1 MKVENGTVLEFIG
14 ISWDVPEWDFDH
26 PCAIIT
32 PITAYSS
39 EGIEPDSFIEEICE
53 NLMCG
58 KSLEDVNYDITE
70 EIDWIGVKLKTLQKV
85 CKDRLNGK
93 DTWKSKVRYISK
105 RKVEFFTNASGDMDF
120 KFIESVEA

>member
-1 MKVENGTVLEFIG
+1 
-14 ISWDVPEWDFDH
+14 
-26 PCAIIT
+26 
-32 PITAYSS
+32 
-39 EGIEPDSFIEEICE
+39 
-53 NLMCG
+53 MCG

-70 EIDWIGVKLKTLQKV
+70 EIDWIGVNLKTLQKV

-93 DTWKSKVRYISK
+93 DTWKSKVRYVSK